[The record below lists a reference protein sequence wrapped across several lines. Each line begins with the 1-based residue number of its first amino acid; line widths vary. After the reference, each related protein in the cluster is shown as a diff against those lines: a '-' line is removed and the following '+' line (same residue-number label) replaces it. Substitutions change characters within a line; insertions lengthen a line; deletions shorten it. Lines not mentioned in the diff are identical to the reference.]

1 MTPFRAAILLFW
13 MAVFPP
19 ANSNAQS
26 PPPPSP
32 PPDSPTSPNTP
43 NDVDGYVSKLRTA
56 NANTEREPAPAPVG
70 GALEMLTPTDGVDFT
85 AYLNH
90 LLLVVKHNWY
100 AKMPEGA
107 KTGDKGKAVIR
118 LRIQKDGTVLDP
130 MPTVEGSSGNDALD
144 NAAVSAIRA
153 STPFEHL
160 PESFKG
166 PNIEL
171 RLTFLYNLPP
181 SALHP
186 QSDKPPTSR

>member
-1 MTPFRAAILLFW
+1 
-13 MAVFPP
+13 MAVFSP
-19 ANSNAQS
+19 ANSNVQS
-26 PPPPSP
+26 PQPPPPPGS
-32 PPDSPTSPNTP
+32 STSPNIP
-43 NDVDGYVSKLRTA
+43 DDVDGYVSKLRTD

-70 GALEMLTPTDGVDFT
+70 GGLEMLTPTDGVDFT

-90 LLLVVKHNWY
+90 LLLAVKHNWY
-100 AKMPEGA
+100 AKMSEGA
-107 KTGDKGKAVIR
+107 KTGDKGKAVVR

-130 MPTVEGSSGNDALD
+130 MPTVEVSSGNDGLD
-144 NAAVSAIRA
+144 NAVVTAIRA

-186 QSDKPPTSR
+186 QSDRPPTSR